1 MNRNR
6 FSAVA
11 TISVPTLGIKDKTL
25 QKGEKYEHVIEAAER
40 SPAGEPMGAIEV
52 SITPEMAGRIQKQF
66 PVEVQEVGDAQDSC
80 EPLSKAEEIVSTYAD
95 QWTVCVLEEDE
106 ISQEEE
112 DDTLSDI
119 DALLEAIEA
128 ILDEEENEESSILT
142 AEISLLKD
150 LVAKCYQPQVPLL
163 MDRGPE
169 AQAEPRKQP
178 KLFPTTQSANPFL
191 KVCENL
197 TATPP
202 TAPLL
207 LMDRGLPA
215 PEEATVQGDDSPV
228 LSPAAPLAKR
238 PEAVSQPRP
247 FAELL
252 RRKALPSPAKADE
265 PKEEAPAQAPESPAT
280 DPKEFPANQRP
291 SIPLPT
297 DRMVAT
303 LDGALEAKL
312 VNHPCQPE
320 APVPKPSEVTKTI
333 SPTEAPALEKKVQTP
348 KIAEA
353 IAKAPPAPILPFE
366 KAIQFADLT
375 EEPREKAPAPESTP
389 TAQDP
394 IEVLA
399 ETLPTAPVATETA
412 DQAADEIQTVSVKV
426 PASDSTER
434 PSESS
439 QVPDKELDAK
449 AKPLEK
455 KVQAPKTAEAIAK
468 APPISVLSPTRPA
481 HPPTKAEEPRKEI
494 PSPEPETITQEPS
507 KVVTETLPPKSLATD
522 QNVQAA
528 KTAEAAEAGVET
540 PTPHPSLSAK
550 KAKAPD
556 KIEALSEGPSPLE
569 SPTPASPPT
578 NPPSQVSSPGA
589 LSSDRGDEAKEVAGE
604 IAPSEENTPS
614 PTSPLLRARTI
625 AATIDLLFAIS
636 ICALANLLLPNS
648 LHLLSFLLG
657 ASYLLTKD
665 SLGIL
670 NGRSIGKRFMKLR
683 AETRNHRPLTG
694 DYRSSLRRNLSFLI
708 APIEFAILYVRE
720 DEPTRGLRL
729 GDDWARTQVVPF
741 EKPLPRKTKWLP

>member
-1 MNRNR
+1 M
-6 FSAVA
+6 A

-40 SPAGEPMGAIEV
+40 SPAGEPMGAIEI

-169 AQAEPRKQP
+169 APAEPRKQP
-178 KLFPTTQSANPFL
+178 KLFPTTQPANPFL

-202 TAPLL
+202 AAPLL
-207 LMDRGLPA
+207 LMDRGLSA
-215 PEEATVQGDDSPV
+215 PEEATVQGDNSPI
-228 LSPAAPLAKR
+228 LSPAAPLAKL

-252 RRKALPSPAKADE
+252 RRKALPSPAKAEE
-265 PKEEAPAQAPESPAT
+265 PKLEAPAQDPESPAT
-280 DPKEFPANQRP
+280 EPKEFPANQRP
-291 SIPLPT
+291 PVPLPT

-320 APVPKPSEVTKTI
+320 APVSKPSEVTNTV
-333 SPTEAPALEKKVQTP
+333 SPTEVTALEKKVQTP

-366 KAIQFADLT
+366 KAVQFAVLT
-375 EEPREKAPAPESTP
+375 EEPREKAPAPESAT
-389 TAQDP
+389 TAKDP
-394 IEVLA
+394 IEVQA
-399 ETLPTAPVATETA
+399 ETLPTAPVVTETA
-412 DQAADEIQTVSVKV
+412 DQAADEILT
-426 PASDSTER
+426 ASDKEPANESTER

-439 QVPDKELDAK
+439 QVLDKEPYAK

-455 KVQAPKTAEAIAK
+455 KVQTPKTVEAIAK
-468 APPISVLSPTRPA
+468 APPISVLSPKKPA
-481 HPPTKAEEPRKEI
+481 HHPTKAEELREEI
-494 PSPEPETITQEPS
+494 PSPEPETIIQEPS

-528 KTAEAAEAGVET
+528 KTEESVFET
-540 PTPHPSLSAK
+540 PTPQPSPSAK
-550 KAKAPD
+550 KAQAPG
-556 KIEALSEGPSPLE
+556 KIEAQSEDPSLLE
-569 SPTPASPPT
+569 SPTPAS
-578 NPPSQVSSPGA
+578 GKIDEA
-589 LSSDRGDEAKEVAGE
+589 AEAKEIAGE
-604 IAPSEENTPS
+604 IPPSEENTPS

-657 ASYLLTKD
+657 AGYLLTKD